1 MSIAGP
7 LAQQIE
13 QRSSAHPKPDARLT
27 YGTAGFRTKAS
38 LLESTCFRIGL
49 IGALRSKSL
58 GGKKIGLM
66 VTASHNPA
74 EDNGVKMVDSRGE
87 MLEAS
92 WEPICTAIANA
103 ATPAELIAELNRVV
117 EAKSIDLSAP
127 AAAVYAYDTRRSSL
141 PLARAM
147 VDGLEAFG
155 TAITDGGLLTTP
167 QLHYLVLAFNT
178 QHEPRPYGIPSTE
191 GYYAKLAGAYL
202 SLVKGRAPAAPLVID
217 CANGVG
223 TLALKGLLG
232 HLKGSILLHPVR
244 TATDEPGALN
254 NGCGADFVK
263 SKQRL
268 PEGFENEPN
277 VQPGQLLCS
286 FDGDADR
293 VMFYYLDGPAAERA
307 SFHMLDGDKIA
318 SLAADYLG
326 DLVHKA
332 GLDVTIGCVQ
342 TAYANG
348 ASTAYLEERVPIT
361 CTPTGVKHLHHAAE
375 QYDIGVYFEAN
386 GHGTVLFSDKAQ
398 QAIARSDSTTMQPE
412 AATAL
417 AQLAA
422 FAELINQTV
431 GDAVSDMLMVLVIL
445 GERGWGPRE
454 WDAMYTDLPNK
465 LVKVGVA
472 DRTQFR
478 TTDAERRVT
487 SPDGL
492 QQRLDGLMATIP
504 RARAFVRPSG
514 TEDCVRVYAEA
525 ARPEDVDELARATE
539 ALVRE
544 FGK

>member
-1 MSIAGP
+1 MPLSGP
-7 LAQQIE
+7 AAQQIE
-13 QRSSAHPKPDARLT
+13 QRSAAHPKPDVRLT

-58 GGKKIGLM
+58 GGKTVGLM
-66 VTASHNPA
+66 VTASHNPEA
-74 EDNGVKMVDSRGE
+74 DNGVKMVDARGE

-103 ATPAELIAELNRVV
+103 ATGADLVAELNRVI
-117 EAKSIDLSAP
+117 EAKGIDMNVP
-127 AAAVYAYDTRRSSL
+127 ASAVYAYDTRPSSV

-147 VDGLEAFG
+147 LDGLEALD
-155 TAITDGGLLTTP
+155 TKIIDGGLLTTP
-167 QLHYLVLAFNT
+167 QLHYLVLAYNT
-178 QHEPRPYGIPSTE
+178 QNESKPYGTPTVE

-202 SLVKGRAPAAPLVID
+202 ALIKGRPLPPPLVVD

-223 TLALKGLLG
+223 TLALQGLMKHVKDSL
-232 HLKGSILLHPVR
+232 ILHPLR
-244 TATDEPGALN
+244 TATENTAALN

-268 PEGFENEPN
+268 PEGYADGTL
-277 VQPGQLLCS
+277 VRPGELLCS

-293 VMFYYLDGPAAERA
+293 VMFYYLDGPANEPA

-326 DLVHKA
+326 ELVRIA
-332 GLDVTIGCVQ
+332 GLEVKLGCVQ

-348 ASTAYLEERVPIT
+348 ASTAYLSSRVPIT

-375 QYDIGVYFEAN
+375 EFDIGVYFEAN
-386 GHGTVLFSDKAQ
+386 GHGTVLFSDKALN
-398 QAIARSDSTTMQPE
+398 AIHTPDTATIGPE
-412 AATAL
+412 AASAI

-422 FAELINQTV
+422 FSELINQTV
-431 GDAVSDMLMVLVIL
+431 GDAVSDMLAVLVIL
-445 GERGWGPRE
+445 AARGWGPRE
-454 WDAMYTDLPNK
+454 WDAMYSDLPNV
-465 LVKVGVA
+465 LVKVAVA

-487 SPDGL
+487 HPETL
-492 QQRLDGLMATIP
+492 QPRLDEIIARYAQG
-504 RARAFVRPSG
+504 RAFVRPSG

-525 ARPEDVDELARATE
+525 ARPEDVDALARDTE

-544 FGK
+544 LGN